1 MTERGGVAADIL
13 IFIGALVVI
22 AGIAGVACG
31 SCVGIAGAGPGRFP
45 AQHRECNDR
54 YQDCRDQKHRGNFSP
69 GPFEDSPVDA
79 FNGNTICLPGS
90 TCYAGGGSTTTTT
103 AEERQR

>member
-1 MTERGGVAADIL
+1 MGRERGGAVADIL
-13 IFIGALVVI
+13 IFIGAVVVI

-31 SCVGIAGAGPGRFP
+31 ACASGASPLRTQAAP
-45 AQHRECNDR
+45 TVSRHRECNDR

-79 FNGNTICLPGS
+79 FNNNTICLPGS
-90 TCYAGGGSTTTTT
+90 TCYAGTTTTT
-103 AEERQR
+103 TGGGR